1 MPMLVS
7 VLLSLSCV
15 AGLPQQDVAP
25 KVLATFDGG
34 QIEADRFDR
43 HLGADARHQQSGAEA
58 LVHILRLQ
66 IVSIEA
72 ANLDLVAADEKI
84 DERIA
89 IAVEQIE
96 AKGMSLEKLLA
107 SRELGMREFRELIGD
122 SILHEQLVRHDLNL
136 SIFAEVSPQQL
147 EEWSNNK
154 LNELLELSKEAPPGM
169 ALDAPPFRVSE
180 QELGRV
186 MRRTMSI
193 EELQDRLE
201 QMVLTVALPKW
212 AADNK
217 AILSDDILNDEI
229 EWRRKRVNENP
240 AYGGASYE
248 GLLEAK
254 GMTIESVRQ
263 SDELRVAGYL
273 RLLSERVMPDSFFDD
288 LSEELTQRYD
298 NEHGETRNV
307 GWILLRA
314 ADEKESPLD
323 LDFDEAKEELL
334 ALRDR
339 IKTTKDFSDL
349 AYDYSEDERT
359 RRRGGMLGW
368 IHHYEKG
375 VTATLATAA
384 FSKEGTGIY
393 GPIKIVDNNPLQ
405 PLSGMALI
413 LVKDIRPRP
422 SKDAFQDAVRR
433 GTHRDLRQSFLSS
446 IALKSVFNPSN

>member
-1 MPMLVS
+1 MLVS

-15 AGLPQQDVAP
+15 AALPQQDVAAP
-25 KVLATFDGG
+25 VVLATFDGG

-72 ANLDLVAADEKI
+72 ANLNLVATDEEI

-96 AKGMSLEKLLA
+96 AAGMSLENLLA
-107 SRELGMREFRELIGD
+107 GKELEMSDLRELIGS
-122 SILHEQLVRHDLNL
+122 SILHEQLVRHDLSL
-136 SIFAEVSPQQL
+136 SIFAEVSQQQL
-147 EEWSNNK
+147 EEWSDNK
-154 LNELLELSKEAPPGM
+154 LNELLELSKQAPPGM

-186 MRRTMSI
+186 MRRTMSK

-201 QMVLTVALPKW
+201 QMALTVALPKW

-217 AILSDDILNDEI
+217 AVLSDDILNDEI

-254 GMTIESVRQ
+254 GMTVESVRK

-273 RLLSERVMPDSFFDD
+273 RLLSEQVMPDSFFDN

-314 ADEKESPLD
+314 TDEKESPLD
-323 LDFDEAKEELL
+323 LNFDEAKEELL

-339 IKTTKDFSDL
+339 IKTTEDFNDL
-349 AYDYSEDERT
+349 AKDYSEDDRT
-359 RRRGGMLGW
+359 GRRGGMLGW

-375 VTATLATAA
+375 VTTALAKAA
-384 FSKEGTGIY
+384 FSIEGTGVY
-393 GPIKIVDNNPLQ
+393 GPIKIVDENPFQ
-405 PLSGMALI
+405 PLSGMALV
-413 LVKDIRPRP
+413 LVKDILPRP
-422 SKDAFQDAVRR
+422 SKEEFQDDVRR
-433 GTHRDLRQSFLSS
+433 GTHRDLRQSFLEG
-446 IALKSVFNPSN
+446 ITLKSVFKPSN

>member
-1 MPMLVS
+1 MLVS

-15 AGLPQQDVAP
+15 AALPQQDVASQ
-25 KVLATFDGG
+25 VLATFDGG
-34 QIEADRFDR
+34 QIEAERFDR

-72 ANLDLVAADEKI
+72 ANLGLVATDKEI

-89 IAVEQIE
+89 IATEQIE
-96 AKGMSLEKLLA
+96 AAGMSLENLLA
-107 SRELGMREFRELIGD
+107 GKELEMSDLRELIGS
-122 SILHEQLVRHDLNL
+122 SILHEQLVRHDLSL
-136 SIFAEVSPQQL
+136 SIFAEVSSQQL

-154 LNELLELSKEAPPGM
+154 LNELLELSKQAPPGM

-186 MRRTMSI
+186 MRRTMSK

-217 AILSDDILNDEI
+217 AVLSDDILNDEI

-240 AYGGASYE
+240 AYGGATYE

-254 GMTIESVRQ
+254 GMTVESVRQ

-273 RLLSERVMPDSFFDD
+273 RLLSEQVMPDSFFEN

-314 ADEKESPLD
+314 DDEKESPLD
-323 LDFDEAKEELL
+323 LNFDEAKEELL

-339 IKTTKDFSDL
+339 IKTTEDFNDL
-349 AYDYSEDERT
+349 AYDYSEDDRT

-375 VTATLATAA
+375 VTTALAKAA
-384 FSKEGTGIY
+384 FSMEGTGIY
-393 GPIKIVDNNPLQ
+393 GPIKIVDENPFQ

-413 LVKDIRPRP
+413 LVKDILPRP
-422 SKDAFQDAVRR
+422 LEEEFQDAIRR
-433 GTHRDLRQSFLSS
+433 GTHRDLRQSFLEG
-446 IALKSVFNPSN
+446 ITLKSVFKPSN

>member
-1 MPMLVS
+1 MLVS

-15 AGLPQQDVAP
+15 AGLPQQDVAAP
-25 KVLATFDGG
+25 VVLATFDGG

-72 ANLDLVAADEKI
+72 ANLGLVAADEKI

-89 IAVEQIE
+89 IAAEQIE
-96 AKGMSLEKLLA
+96 AAGMSLEKLLA
-107 SRELGMREFRELIGD
+107 SRELEMREFRELIGD

-186 MRRTMSI
+186 MRRTMSN

-254 GMTIESVRQ
+254 GMTVESVRE

-339 IKTTKDFSDL
+339 IKTAEDFSDL
-349 AYDYSEDERT
+349 AYDYSEDDRT

-375 VTATLATAA
+375 VTAALATAA

-393 GPIKIVDNNPLQ
+393 GPIKIVDDNPLQ

-413 LVKDIRPRP
+413 LVKDILPRP

-446 IALKSVFNPSN
+446 ITLKSVFKPSN

>member
-1 MPMLVS
+1 
-7 VLLSLSCV
+7 
-15 AGLPQQDVAP
+15 
-25 KVLATFDGG
+25 
-34 QIEADRFDR
+34 
-43 HLGADARHQQSGAEA
+43 
-58 LVHILRLQ
+58 
-66 IVSIEA
+66 
-72 ANLDLVAADEKI
+72 
-84 DERIA
+84 
-89 IAVEQIE
+89 
-96 AKGMSLEKLLA
+96 LLA
-107 SRELGMREFRELIGD
+107 SRELEMREFRKLIGD
-122 SILHEQLVRHDLNL
+122 SILHEQLVRHDLSL

-147 EEWSNNK
+147 AEWSDNK

-186 MRRTMSI
+186 MRRTMSK

-217 AILSDDILNDEI
+217 MVLSDDILNDEI

-254 GMTIESVRQ
+254 GMTVESVRQ

-273 RLLSERVMPDSFFDD
+273 RLLSEQVMPDSFFDD

-314 ADEKESPLD
+314 TDEKESPLD

-339 IKTTKDFSDL
+339 IKTTEDFSDL
-349 AYDYSEDERT
+349 AQDYSEDDRT

-375 VTATLATAA
+375 VTTALAKAA
-384 FSKEGTGIY
+384 FSIEGTGVY
-393 GPIKIVDNNPLQ
+393 GPIKIVDENPFQ

-413 LVKDIRPRP
+413 LVKDILPRP
-422 SKDAFQDAVRR
+422 SEEDFQDSVRR
-433 GTHRDLRQSFLSS
+433 GTHRDLRQSFLEG
-446 IALKSVFNPSN
+446 ITLKSVFKPSN

>member
-1 MPMLVS
+1 MLVS

-15 AGLPQQDVAP
+15 AGLPQQDVAAP
-25 KVLATFDGG
+25 VVLATFDGG

-72 ANLDLVAADEKI
+72 ANLGLVAADEKI

-89 IAVEQIE
+89 IATEQIE
-96 AKGMSLEKLLA
+96 AAGMSLEKLLA
-107 SRELGMREFRELIGD
+107 SRELEMREFRELIGD

-254 GMTIESVRQ
+254 GMTVESVRE

-339 IKTTKDFSDL
+339 IKTAEDFSDL
-349 AYDYSEDERT
+349 AYDYSEDDRT

-375 VTATLATAA
+375 VTAALATAA

-393 GPIKIVDNNPLQ
+393 GPIKIVDDNPLQ

-413 LVKDIRPRP
+413 LVKDILPRP

-446 IALKSVFNPSN
+446 ITLKSVFKPSN

>member
-1 MPMLVS
+1 MLVS

-15 AGLPQQDVAP
+15 AGLPQQDVAAP
-25 KVLATFDGG
+25 VVLATFDGG

-72 ANLDLVAADEKI
+72 ANLGLVAADEKI

-96 AKGMSLEKLLA
+96 AAGMSLEKLLA
-107 SRELGMREFRELIGD
+107 SRELEMREFRELIGD

-186 MRRTMSI
+186 MRRTMSN

-254 GMTIESVRQ
+254 GMTVESVRE

-323 LDFDEAKEELL
+323 LDFEEAKEELL

-339 IKTTKDFSDL
+339 IKTTEDFSDL
-349 AYDYSEDERT
+349 AYDYSEDDRT

-375 VTATLATAA
+375 VTAALATAA

-393 GPIKIVDNNPLQ
+393 GPIKIVDDNPLQ

-446 IALKSVFNPSN
+446 ITLKSVFKPSN

>member
-1 MPMLVS
+1 MLVS
-7 VLLSLSCV
+7 VLLSLCCV
-15 AGLPQQDVAP
+15 AVLPQQDVAAP
-25 KVLATFDGG
+25 VVLATFDGG

-72 ANLDLVAADEKI
+72 ANLGLVAADEKI

-89 IAVEQIE
+89 IATEQIE
-96 AKGMSLEKLLA
+96 AAGMSLEKLLV
-107 SRELGMREFRELIGD
+107 SRELEMQEFRELIGD

-240 AYGGASYE
+240 AYGGATYD

-254 GMTIESVRQ
+254 GMTVESVRQ

-273 RLLSERVMPDSFFDD
+273 RLLSEQVMPDSFFGD
-288 LSEELTQRYD
+288 LSEELTLRYD

-339 IKTTKDFSDL
+339 IKTTEDFADL
-349 AYDYSEDERT
+349 AYDYSEDDRT

-375 VTATLATAA
+375 VTTALAKAA
-384 FSKEGTGIY
+384 FSIEGTGVY
-393 GPIKIVDNNPLQ
+393 GPIKIVDENPFQ

-413 LVKDIRPRP
+413 LVKDILPRP
-422 SKDAFQDAVRR
+422 SEEEFQDAIRR
-433 GTHRDLRQSFLSS
+433 GTHRDLRQSFLQG
-446 IALKSVFNPSN
+446 ITLKSVFKPSK

>member
-1 MPMLVS
+1 MLVS

-15 AGLPQQDVAP
+15 AELPQQGVAA

-34 QIEADRFDR
+34 QIEADHFDR

-58 LVHILRLQ
+58 LAHILRLQ

-72 ANLDLVAADEKI
+72 ANLGLVATDEKI

-96 AKGMSLEKLLA
+96 AAGMSLEKLLA

-254 GMTIESVRQ
+254 GMTVESVRQ

-273 RLLSERVMPDSFFDD
+273 RLLSEQVMPDSFFDD

-298 NEHGETRNV
+298 NEHAR
-307 GWILLRA
+307 
-314 ADEKESPLD
+314 
-323 LDFDEAKEELL
+323 
-334 ALRDR
+334 
-339 IKTTKDFSDL
+339 
-349 AYDYSEDERT
+349 
-359 RRRGGMLGW
+359 
-368 IHHYEKG
+368 
-375 VTATLATAA
+375 
-384 FSKEGTGIY
+384 
-393 GPIKIVDNNPLQ
+393 
-405 PLSGMALI
+405 
-413 LVKDIRPRP
+413 
-422 SKDAFQDAVRR
+422 
-433 GTHRDLRQSFLSS
+433 S
-446 IALKSVFNPSN
+446 I

>member
-1 MPMLVS
+1 MLVS

-15 AGLPQQDVAP
+15 AGLPQQDVAAP
-25 KVLATFDGG
+25 VVLATFDGG

-72 ANLDLVAADEKI
+72 ANLGLVAADEKI

-89 IAVEQIE
+89 IAAEQIE
-96 AKGMSLEKLLA
+96 AAGMSLEKLLA
-107 SRELGMREFRELIGD
+107 SRELEMREFRELIGD

-186 MRRTMSI
+186 MRRTMSN

-254 GMTIESVRQ
+254 GMTVESVRQ

-273 RLLSERVMPDSFFDD
+273 RLLSEQVMPDSFFDD

-339 IKTTKDFSDL
+339 IKTAEDFSDL
-349 AYDYSEDERT
+349 AYDYSEDDRT

-375 VTATLATAA
+375 VTAALATAA

-393 GPIKIVDNNPLQ
+393 GPIKIVDDNPLQ

-413 LVKDIRPRP
+413 LVKDILPRP

-446 IALKSVFNPSN
+446 ITLKSVFKPSN

>member
-1 MPMLVS
+1 MLVS

-15 AGLPQQDVAP
+15 AALPQQDVASQ
-25 KVLATFDGG
+25 VLATFDGG
-34 QIEADRFDR
+34 QIEAERFDR

-72 ANLDLVAADEKI
+72 ANLGLVATDEEI

-89 IAVEQIE
+89 IATEQIE
-96 AKGMSLEKLLA
+96 AAGMSLENLLA
-107 SRELGMREFRELIGD
+107 GKELEMSDLRELIGS
-122 SILHEQLVRHDLNL
+122 SILHEQLVRHDLSL
-136 SIFAEVSPQQL
+136 SIFAEVSSQQL

-154 LNELLELSKEAPPGM
+154 LNELLELSKQAPPGM

-186 MRRTMSI
+186 MRRTMSK

-217 AILSDDILNDEI
+217 MVLSDDILNDEI

-240 AYGGASYE
+240 AYGGATYE

-254 GMTIESVRQ
+254 GMTVESVRQ

-273 RLLSERVMPDSFFDD
+273 RLLSEQVMPDSFFEN

-314 ADEKESPLD
+314 DDEKESPLD
-323 LDFDEAKEELL
+323 LNFDEAKEEIL

-339 IKTTKDFSDL
+339 IKTTEDFNDL
-349 AYDYSEDERT
+349 AYDYSEDDRT

-375 VTATLATAA
+375 VTPALAKAA
-384 FSKEGTGIY
+384 FSMEGTGIY
-393 GPIKIVDNNPLQ
+393 GPIKIVDENPFQ

-413 LVKDIRPRP
+413 LVKDILPRP
-422 SKDAFQDAVRR
+422 SEEEFQDAIRR
-433 GTHRDLRQSFLSS
+433 GTHRDLRQSFLEG
-446 IALKSVFNPSN
+446 ITLKSVFKPSN

>member
-1 MPMLVS
+1 MLVS

-15 AGLPQQDVAP
+15 AALPQQDVAAP
-25 KVLATFDGG
+25 VVIATFDGG

-58 LVHILRLQ
+58 LVHVLRLQ

-72 ANLDLVAADEKI
+72 ANLGLVASDEKV
-84 DERIA
+84 DEIIA
-89 IAVEQIE
+89 LATKQIE
-96 AKGMSLEKLLA
+96 AAGMSLEKLLV
-107 SRELGMREFRELIGD
+107 SRELEMQEFRELIGD
-122 SILHEQLVRHDLNL
+122 SILHEQLVRHDLSL
-136 SIFAEVSPQQL
+136 SIFAEVSQQQL
-147 EEWSNNK
+147 EEWSDNK
-154 LNELLELSKEAPPGM
+154 LNELLELSKQAPPGM

-186 MRRTMSI
+186 MRRTMSK

-217 AILSDDILNDEI
+217 AVLSDDILNDEI

-254 GMTIESVRQ
+254 GMTVESVRK

-273 RLLSERVMPDSFFDD
+273 RLLSEQVMPDSFFDN

-314 ADEKESPLD
+314 TDEKESPLD

-339 IKTTKDFSDL
+339 IKTTEDFSDL
-349 AYDYSEDERT
+349 AQDYSEDDRT

-375 VTATLATAA
+375 VTTALAKAA
-384 FSKEGTGIY
+384 FSIEGTGVY
-393 GPIKIVDNNPLQ
+393 GPIKIVDENPFQ

-413 LVKDIRPRP
+413 LVKDILPRP
-422 SKDAFQDAVRR
+422 SEEEFQDAIRR
-433 GTHRDLRQSFLSS
+433 GTHRDLRQSFLQG
-446 IALKSVFNPSN
+446 ITLKSVFKPSN

>member
-1 MPMLVS
+1 MLVS

-15 AGLPQQDVAP
+15 AELPQQGVAA

-34 QIEADRFDR
+34 QIEADHFDR

-72 ANLDLVAADEKI
+72 ANLGLVAADEKI

-96 AKGMSLEKLLA
+96 AAGMSLEKLLA

-201 QMVLTVALPKW
+201 QMVLTVALPKV

-254 GMTIESVRQ
+254 GMTVESVRQ

-273 RLLSERVMPDSFFDD
+273 RLLSEQVMPDSFFDD

-314 ADEKESPLD
+314 DDEKESPLD

-349 AYDYSEDERT
+349 AYDYSEDDRT

-375 VTATLATAA
+375 VTTALATAA

-393 GPIKIVDNNPLQ
+393 GPIKIVDDNPLQ
-405 PLSGMALI
+405 PLSGRALI
-413 LVKDIRPRP
+413 LVKDILPRP

-446 IALKSVFNPSN
+446 ITLKSVFKPSN

>member
-1 MPMLVS
+1 MLVS

-15 AGLPQQDVAP
+15 AALPQQDVASQ
-25 KVLATFDGG
+25 VLATFDGG
-34 QIEADRFDR
+34 QIEAERFDR

-72 ANLDLVAADEKI
+72 ANLGLVATDKEI

-89 IAVEQIE
+89 IATEQIE
-96 AKGMSLEKLLA
+96 AAGMSLENLLA
-107 SRELGMREFRELIGD
+107 GKELEMSDLRKLIGS
-122 SILHEQLVRHDLNL
+122 SILHEQLVRHDLSL
-136 SIFAEVSPQQL
+136 SIFAEVSSQQL

-154 LNELLELSKEAPPGM
+154 LNELLELSKQAPPGM

-186 MRRTMSI
+186 MRRTMSK

-217 AILSDDILNDEI
+217 MVLSDDILNDEI

-240 AYGGASYE
+240 AYGGATYE

-254 GMTIESVRQ
+254 GMTVESVRQ

-273 RLLSERVMPDSFFDD
+273 RLLSEQVMPDSFFEN

-314 ADEKESPLD
+314 DDEKESPLD
-323 LDFDEAKEELL
+323 LNFDEAKEELL

-339 IKTTKDFSDL
+339 IKTTEDFNDL
-349 AYDYSEDERT
+349 AYDYSEDDRT

-375 VTATLATAA
+375 VTTALAKAA
-384 FSKEGTGIY
+384 FSMEGTGIY
-393 GPIKIVDNNPLQ
+393 GPIKIVDENPFQ

-413 LVKDIRPRP
+413 LVKDILPRP
-422 SKDAFQDAVRR
+422 SEEEFQDAIRR
-433 GTHRDLRQSFLSS
+433 GTHRDLRQSFLEG
-446 IALKSVFNPSN
+446 ITLKSVFKPSN

>member
-1 MPMLVS
+1 V
-7 VLLSLSCV
+7 
-15 AGLPQQDVAP
+15 
-25 KVLATFDGG
+25 
-34 QIEADRFDR
+34 
-43 HLGADARHQQSGAEA
+43 
-58 LVHILRLQ
+58 
-66 IVSIEA
+66 
-72 ANLDLVAADEKI
+72 
-84 DERIA
+84 
-89 IAVEQIE
+89 
-96 AKGMSLEKLLA
+96 
-107 SRELGMREFRELIGD
+107 RE
-122 SILHEQLVRHDLNL
+122 
-136 SIFAEVSPQQL
+136 
-147 EEWSNNK
+147 
-154 LNELLELSKEAPPGM
+154 
-169 ALDAPPFRVSE
+169 
-180 QELGRV
+180 
-186 MRRTMSI
+186 
-193 EELQDRLE
+193 
-201 QMVLTVALPKW
+201 
-212 AADNK
+212 
-217 AILSDDILNDEI
+217 
-229 EWRRKRVNENP
+229 
-240 AYGGASYE
+240 
-248 GLLEAK
+248 
-254 GMTIESVRQ
+254 

-339 IKTTKDFSDL
+339 IKTAEDFSDL
-349 AYDYSEDERT
+349 AYDYSEDDRT

-375 VTATLATAA
+375 VTAALATAA

-393 GPIKIVDNNPLQ
+393 GPIKIVDDNPLQ

-446 IALKSVFNPSN
+446 ITLKSVFKPSN